1 MNVSQA
7 SKIWLDYHRAPSK
20 KNTVQAY
27 EFTIAKF
34 NQNFANLNLNEVS
47 TDDILDFMTQ
57 FTEDRKP
64 QTKRIRFSHQK
75 AFFNFLRNNFDD
87 DFKNPCDSPMLRKLF
102 RPKAVVHCDIIEKE
116 TVDEIIFRTDN
127 VRNRLMLEL
136 MARGG
141 MKVGEVLKLT
151 PADILDR
158 KLILNDTKSGKDQEM
173 IFIPQ
178 KIARRLKE
186 YVRIQ
191 KIAPNQMIF
200 PICYGV
206 ARAMV
211 KKAGKLVGIRLRPHD
226 LGRHAATFA
235 SRSNVPLEII
245 SKIILRHRN
254 LSTTKFIW
262 EKSAIPK
269 LSDGLKTFMHKNNK
283 GESFWAGSPFESKI
297 KFGNHKNSGT

>member
-7 SKIWLDYHRAPSK
+7 SKIWLDYHRAHSK
-20 KNTVQAY
+20 KNTVRAY

-34 NQNFANLNLNEVS
+34 NQNFANLNLNEVT

-57 FTEDRKP
+57 FTEGRKP
-64 QTKRIRFSHQK
+64 QTKRVRFSHLT
-75 AFFNFLRNNFDD
+75 AFFNFLKNNFDGD
-87 DFKNPCDSPMLRKLF
+87 LQNPCDSPMLRKLF
-102 RPKAVVHCDIIEKE
+102 RPKAVVHWEIIEKE

-141 MKVGEVLKLT
+141 MRVSEVLNLT

-158 KLILNDTKSGKDQEM
+158 KLILNDTKSGKEQEL

-178 KIARRLKE
+178 KVADRLKE
-186 YVRIQ
+186 YVRVQ

-200 PICYGV
+200 PICYGA

-211 KKAGKLVGIRLRPHD
+211 RKAGQLVGIRLRPHD
-226 LGRHAATFA
+226 LRRHAATFA

-245 SKIILRHRN
+245 SKIILRHSSIQTTKSFNCVPARFYQQN
-254 LSTTKFIW
+254 LSDHSSLPSVQKHRI
-262 EKSAIPK
+262 
-269 LSDGLKTFMHKNNK
+269 
-283 GESFWAGSPFESKI
+283 
-297 KFGNHKNSGT
+297 